1 MFNTRKPL
9 ASGDPLSRNPSG
21 PVLLAVCIALVIG
34 VASAVS
40 AQEPAPQGDALL
52 FAEGTGFSDHW
63 ILNAELSEDLRE
75 KMMQAM
81 QERGGGRG
89 GGGGG
94 RGGGGG
100 GGGSGRGGGGDGR
113 RGMAGGFANATELV
127 IVHEGNTFS
136 IRMPEGRERNLTI
149 GEQGA
154 AREAMEGSTAYW
166 DAGALVVVTKSSE
179 GDGRSMAERYE
190 LVEGNRRLVVTLTIT
205 PPGGG
210 DPIAVRRVFDAAE
223 GP

>member
-1 MFNTRKPL
+1 MFSARKPL
-9 ASGDPLSRNPSG
+9 PSGDPLGRDPSG
-21 PVLLAVCIALVIG
+21 PLLVAVGIALVIA
-34 VASAVS
+34 VASAAS
-40 AQEPAPQGDALL
+40 AQEPAPQSDALL

-63 ILNAELSEDLRE
+63 ILNAKLSEDLRE

-94 RGGGGG
+94 GRGGSGGGGG
-100 GGGSGRGGGGDGR
+100 GRGGRG
-113 RGMAGGFANATELV
+113 GMAGGFANATELV

-136 IRMPEGRERNLTI
+136 IRTPEGRERNLTI

-154 AREAMEGSTAYW
+154 AEEAMEGSTAYW
-166 DAGALVVVTKSSE
+166 DAGALVVVTTSPE

-190 LVEGNRRLVVTLTIT
+190 LIERDRRLVVTLTIT

-223 GP
+223 GS